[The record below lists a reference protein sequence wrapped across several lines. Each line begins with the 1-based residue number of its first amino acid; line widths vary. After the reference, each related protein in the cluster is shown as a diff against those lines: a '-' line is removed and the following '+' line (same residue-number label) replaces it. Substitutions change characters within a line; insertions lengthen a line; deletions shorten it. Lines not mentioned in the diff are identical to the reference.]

1 MKSKHDADNELGR
14 NLAAAY
20 IAYITGR
27 KSIDRV
33 LNEMPEQIGE
43 FWKVTARGLFAEHA
57 ARVDVA
63 DVAFRETITKVV
75 Q

>member
-1 MKSKHDADNELGR
+1 MKSKHDAENELGR

-33 LNEMPEQIGE
+33 LNEIPEQIGE
-43 FWKVTARGLFAEHA
+43 FWKLTARALLAEHA